1 MGIGSREGLSLMRA
15 TERYL
20 AHVEEGLVLRDENQL
35 AALEALDQLAQA
47 LAGRRHWSG
56 GRRGLFRR
64 RHWEDPPKGYYLWG
78 GVGRGK
84 TFLMDL
90 FVESLPPQT
99 ALRLHFHRFMSMVH
113 SRLTALQGTVD
124 PLEAIADE
132 LARDVKV
139 LCFDECFVS
148 DITDAMVL
156 GTLFS
161 ALFRRGVALVTTSNI
176 VPDALYQDGLQRDR
190 FLPAIALIKAHCHVW
205 NLDSGMDYRLRA
217 LTSAALYH
225 APADALAEAQLQE
238 AFTRL
243 CPEGSQQL
251 SYLEI
256 NRRQIAVRQV
266 GESVVWFEFD
276 VLCGH
281 GRAVPDYIEIAREYH
296 TVIVSQVPDLTR
308 VGDDQTRRFLHLID
322 ELYDRSVKLILS
334 AEVPLLDLYVSGRLR
349 FEMDRCQSRLLEMQS
364 TEYLERPHRP
374 V

>member
-1 MGIGSREGLSLMRA
+1 MQA
-15 TERYL
+15 TERYQAL
-20 AHVEEGLVLRDENQL
+20 IDGGLIQADVNQL
-35 AALEALDQLAQA
+35 AALTALDSLGLELAT
-47 LAGRRHWSG
+47 RRHWSG

-90 FVESLPPQT
+90 FVDSLPPNT

-113 SRLTALQGTVD
+113 GRLTALQGTVD

-132 LARDVKV
+132 LARKHKV

-176 VPDALYQDGLQRDR
+176 VPDGLYKDGLQRDR
-190 FLPAIALIKAHCHVW
+190 FLPAIALIKTHCHVW
-205 NLDSGMDYRLRA
+205 NLDSGTDYRLRA
-217 LTSAALYH
+217 LTSAALYFSPSDV
-225 APADALAEAQLQE
+225 AAEAQLE
-238 AFTRL
+238 DAFSRL
-243 CPEGSQQL
+243 NPEGFQDMRL
-251 SYLEI
+251 YLQI
-256 NRRQIAVRQV
+256 NRRQLGVRRV
-266 GESVVWFEFD
+266 GDSVVWFDFD

-296 TVIVSQVPDLTR
+296 TVILSHVPDLTR
-308 VGDDQTRRFLHLID
+308 VGDDQTRRFVHLID
-322 ELYDRSVKLILS
+322 ELYDRSVKVIMS
-334 AEVPLLDLYVSGRLR
+334 AHVPLLDLYVSGRLR

-364 TEYLERPHRP
+364 TEYLKRPHRP
-374 V
+374 I

>member
-1 MGIGSREGLSLMRA
+1 MRA
-15 TERYL
+15 TERYQQL
-20 AHVEEGLVLRDENQL
+20 VAEGLVQSDPNQL
-35 AALEALDQLAQA
+35 AALAALDELAVLLTQ
-47 LAGRRHWSG
+47 RRHWAG
-56 GRRGLFRR
+56 GRRGLLRR
-64 RHWEDPPKGYYLWG
+64 RHWDEPPKGYYLWG

-84 TFLMDL
+84 TFIMDL
-90 FVESLPPQT
+90 FVESLPPNT
-99 ALRLHFHRFMSMVH
+99 ALRLHFHRFMSLVH

-124 PLEAIADE
+124 PLESIADE
-132 LARDVKV
+132 VARTTKV

-190 FLPAIALIKAHCHVW
+190 FLPAIALLKTHCHVW

-217 LTSAALYH
+217 LTSASLYH
-225 APADALAEAQLQE
+225 CPADAAAEAHLAEAIM
-238 AFTRL
+238 RL
-243 CPEGSQQL
+243 APEGVSE
-251 SYLEI
+251 SRSHLEI
-256 NRRQIAVRQV
+256 NRRQIPVRGV
-266 GESVVWFEFD
+266 ADSVVWFEFS
-276 VLCGH
+276 VLCGP

-296 TVIVSQVPDLTR
+296 TVIVSNVPDL
-308 VGDDQTRRFLHLID
+308 VQAGDDLTRRFLHLID
-322 ELYDRSVKLILS
+322 ELYDRSVKVILS
-334 AEVPLLDLYVSGRLR
+334 AEVPLVDLYLSGRLR